1 MARRF
6 VSLTVSMMLVLFLF
20 MTGCSS
26 SADPQG
32 SGDQVELKLGF
43 YSSGA
48 SDAKMQ
54 ELIDGF
60 MKKHPNIKVTTETAP
75 YGQFFQKLDT
85 RIAAGNAP
93 DLWLSDGVLVAKYAE
108 RGAIKDLTEWIDKD
122 LNKEDYYGLDFNKDA
137 EGRYWAV
144 PQGIQIGVLFYN
156 KDLFDQAGVSY
167 PTEDWTYD
175 DLKKAAAKLTD
186 VGFQR
191 EKRR

>member
-60 MKKHPNIKVTTETAP
+60 MKKHPNIKVTTKNRSLRAIFSKVGHPDRCGECP
-75 YGQFFQKLDT
+75 GPLVIGRGVGGKVRGT
-85 RIAAGNAP
+85 RG
-93 DLWLSDGVLVAKYAE
+93 DQ
-108 RGAIKDLTEWIDKD
+108 
-122 LNKEDYYGLDFNKDA
+122 GLD
-137 EGRYWAV
+137 
-144 PQGIQIGVLFYN
+144 
-156 KDLFDQAGVSY
+156 
-167 PTEDWTYD
+167 
-175 DLKKAAAKLTD
+175 
-186 VGFQR
+186 
-191 EKRR
+191 